1 MRITIDATS
10 LLLRSAGVKNYTYHW
25 LRYLRRQAG
34 PGNEIRAYPL
44 LSKGM
49 LGDVTKLDHEASA
62 LSFMQTAPRLA
73 ALYAVN
79 ALGPAALDLA
89 IGRSDIFHASNQVHH
104 APRRARLTAT
114 VHDLTA
120 FLMPE
125 LHTPGNVRADG
136 IFAERILKR
145 ADGLIAVSENTRQD
159 AIRVLKIAPDRIA
172 TIYSGIADEY
182 FDPAPSHRAKPY
194 VLFVGAIEP
203 RKNLETLLDA
213 WRGLRPDLREIFD
226 LVIAGPLG
234 WAPESTS
241 ARIRSEATYLGYVP
255 EAELPGLIAGASAFV
270 YPSLYEGFGF
280 PVAQAMAAGVAVVTS
295 NVSCLPEVAGE
306 GALLVDPRS
315 AAEISAAIA
324 RLLESETLRAE
335 VGRRGRERANQ
346 FRWEK
351 CAAQSMQFFQS
362 VSFRSVLG

>member
-1 MRITIDATS
+1 MRIMIDATS

-25 LRYLRRQAG
+25 LRSLRRQAG
-34 PGNEIRAYPL
+34 GQEIAAYPF
-44 LSKGM
+44 
-49 LGDVTKLDHEASA
+49 LGEVLGEATGLDHEASA
-62 LSFMQTAPRLA
+62 LSFLQTAPRLA

-89 IGRSDIFHASNQVHH
+89 IGRPDIFHASNQVHH
-104 APRRARLTAT
+104 GPSRARLTAT

-120 FLMPE
+120 LLMPE

-136 IFAERILKR
+136 VFTERILKH

-159 AIRVLKIAPDRIA
+159 AIRMLKIAPERIT

-182 FDPAPSHRAKPY
+182 FDPAPLRRAKPY
-194 VLFVGAIEP
+194 VLYVGAIEP

-213 WRGLRPDLREIFD
+213 WRLLRAELREGFE
-226 LVIAGPLG
+226 LVIAGPMG
-234 WAPESTS
+234 WAPESTRE
-241 ARIRSEATYLGYVP
+241 RIRREAAYLGYVP
-255 EAELPGLIAGASAFV
+255 EAELPALFAGAAAFA

-315 AAEISAAIA
+315 AAEIRAAMEKLLA
-324 RLLESETLRAE
+324 SPTLQQRLRTAGVLRA
-335 VGRRGRERANQ
+335 RREYQ
-346 FRWEK
+346 WEI
-351 CAAQSMQFFQS
+351 CARKSLDFLRR
-362 VSFRSVLG
+362 V